1 MFKTIV
7 LLSCLATVAM
17 VTSTKLRTEDH
28 TRLTGEQRAALDEL
42 MRRVLPKIKED
53 WVKDE
58 LYILK
63 FLRAKNFNV
72 DDAELYFLA
81 HLSWRD
87 DNRMRSILT
96 EDFSD
101 MKKDYPYKLDGYDKQ
116 GRPLLITDFG
126 EWDLDR
132 AAERG
137 EIDRVLRYYDRM
149 LEEAEQKVLD
159 LQHQGKNI
167 TQFTWL
173 MNQDNKAT
181 VSFAIARCY
190 WHSANTYEKQHP
202 GASSRVVFIN
212 SPSLFSPA
220 MSAMRPLL
228 SQETNDIFDNYGD
241 EKEWKPILLDLVD
254 PEQLPPSYGGTKGG
268 KPKVLV
274 GTFQG
279 DMNKP
284 GTWSWPKLFGFRQ

>member
-1 MFKTIV
+1 MFKKIV

-17 VTSTKLRTEDH
+17 ATSGKLRTEDH

-58 LYILK
+58 LYVLK

-72 DDAELYFLA
+72 DDAELFFLA

-87 DNRMRSILT
+87 DNKMKSILT

-101 MKKDYPYKLDGYDKQ
+101 MKKNFPYKLDGYDKQ
-116 GRPLLITDFG
+116 GRPLLIMDFG
-126 EWDLDR
+126 DWDLDG

-159 LQHQGKNI
+159 LQHQGKI
-167 TQFTWL
+167 L
-173 MNQDNKAT
+173 
-181 VSFAIARCY
+181 
-190 WHSANTYEKQHP
+190 H
-202 GASSRVVFIN
+202 N
-212 SPSLFSPA
+212 SPGS
-220 MSAMRPLL
+220 
-228 SQETNDIFDNYGD
+228 
-241 EKEWKPILLDLVD
+241 
-254 PEQLPPSYGGTKGG
+254 
-268 KPKVLV
+268 
-274 GTFQG
+274 
-279 DMNKP
+279 
-284 GTWSWPKLFGFRQ
+284 